1 MKNIFKSIVAIFI
14 MFGFLNAQILDV
26 KILYLEQKIEKPPV
40 LSNIIDEPEDLG
52 LKGAQVA
59 IIDSNK
65 SAKFLNQN
73 FELIEK
79 ISFDENELIQAFE
92 EFIKNKNAYAIL
104 NVEDS
109 LLEKLRANPLSK
121 QSLLINAS
129 SQNTHLRSEI
139 CDKNLLHTIASN
151 AMLYD
156 GLMQFLVKR
165 DFKDI
170 FLITGTNPK
179 DILISEDIK
188 RAAKKFGANI
198 IKEKIW
204 ENNTDIRRKASE
216 EFPVFTQAKDY
227 DVILLADYFGDFG
240 ESIYFNT
247 WLPRPIAGTQ
257 GLTPVTWSK
266 VIEANGAAQMQSRF
280 EKFSSRWMQS
290 RDYSNWVAIRTI
302 ITSIANTKTA
312 DLNTNIDYIY
322 SDKFDLAAYM
332 GRKLSFRD
340 YNGQLRMPISLVQ
353 PRALIS
359 ISPQDGF
366 LHPITDLD
374 TLGIAPFE
382 MKCKK

>member
-1 MKNIFKSIVAIFI
+1 MKLLISILFL
-14 MFGFLNAQILDV
+14 FGFLNAQILDV

-40 LSNIIDEPEDLG
+40 LSNIIDEPNDLG

-65 SAKFLNQN
+65 SAKFLNQS

-79 ISFDENELIQAFE
+79 ISYDENELIQAFE
-92 EFIKNKNAYAIL
+92 EFVKNKNSYVVL

-109 LLEKLRANPLSK
+109 LLKKIRANPLSK
-121 QSLLINAS
+121 DSLLINAS
-129 SQNTHLRSEI
+129 SQSTHLRSEI

-170 FLITGTNPK
+170 FLISGNNPK
-179 DILISEDIK
+179 DILINEDIK
-188 RAAKKFGANI
+188 RSAKKFGANI

-204 ENNTDIRRKASE
+204 ENNTDIRRRATE
-216 EFPVFTQAKDY
+216 EFPAFTQAKDY

-240 ESIYFNT
+240 ESMYFNT
-247 WLPRPIAGTQ
+247 WLPRPVAGTQ

-280 EKFSSRWMQS
+280 EKFSSRWMES
-290 RDYSNWVAIRTI
+290 RDYSNWVAVRAI
-302 ITSIANTKTA
+302 ITAISNTKTA
-312 DLNTNIDYIY
+312 DLKTNLEYIY
-322 SDKFDLAAYM
+322 SDKFDIAAYM

-340 YNGQLRMPISLVQ
+340 YNGQLRMPIALVQ

-359 ISPQDGF
+359 VSPQVGF

>member
-1 MKNIFKSIVAIFI
+1 MKLLISILLL
-14 MFGFLNAQILDV
+14 FGFLNAQILGV

-40 LSNIIDEPEDLG
+40 LSNIIEEPNDLG

-65 SAKFLNQN
+65 SAKFLNQS

-79 ISFDENELIQAFE
+79 ISYDENELIQAFE
-92 EFIKNKNAYAIL
+92 EFVKNKNSYVVL

-109 LLEKLRANPLSK
+109 LLEKIRANPLSK
-121 QSLLINAS
+121 DSLLINAS
-129 SQNTHLRSEI
+129 SQSTHLRSEI

-170 FLITGTNPK
+170 FLISGNNPK
-179 DILISEDIK
+179 DILINEDIK
-188 RAAKKFGANI
+188 RSAKKFGANI

-204 ENNTDIRRKASE
+204 ENNTDIRRRATE
-216 EFPVFTQAKDY
+216 EFPAFTQAKDY

-240 ESIYFNT
+240 ESMYFNT
-247 WLPRPIAGTQ
+247 WLPRPVAGTQ

-280 EKFSSRWMQS
+280 EKFSSRWMES
-290 RDYSNWVAIRTI
+290 RDYSNWVAIRAI
-302 ITSIANTKTA
+302 ITAISNTKTA
-312 DLNTNIDYIY
+312 DLKTNLEYIY
-322 SDKFDLAAYM
+322 SDKFDIAAYM

-340 YNGQLRMPISLVQ
+340 YNGQLRMPIALVQ

-359 ISPQDGF
+359 VSPQVGF

>member
-1 MKNIFKSIVAIFI
+1 MKITLFLLMLTA
-14 MFGFLNAQILDV
+14 FLNAQILDV
-26 KILYLEQKIEKPPV
+26 KILYLEQKIQKPPV
-40 LSNIIDEPEDLG
+40 LSNIIEEPEDLG

-59 IIDSNK
+59 VIDSNK

-79 ISFDENELIQAFE
+79 ISYDENELIQAFE
-92 EFIKNKNAYAIL
+92 EFVKNKNAYVVL

-109 LLEKLRANPLSK
+109 LLEKIRLSPLAK
-121 QSLLINAS
+121 ESLLINAS
-129 SQNTHLRSEI
+129 SQSTHLRSEI

-170 FLITGTNPK
+170 FLISGNNPK
-179 DILISEDIK
+179 DILIKEDIK

-198 IKEKIW
+198 IKEKVW
-204 ENNTDIRRKASE
+204 ENTTDIRRKATE

-227 DVILLADYFGDFG
+227 DLILVADYYGDFG
-240 ESIYFNT
+240 ESMYFNT

-257 GLTPVTWSK
+257 GLTPVTWNK
-266 VIEANGAAQMQSRF
+266 VIESNGAAQMQSRF
-280 EKFSSRWMQS
+280 EKFASRWMES
-290 RDYSNWVAIRTI
+290 RDYSNWVAVRAI
-302 ITSIANTKTA
+302 ITAITNTKTA
-312 DLNTNIDYIY
+312 DLKTNLDYIY

-340 YNGQLRMPISLVQ
+340 YNGQLRMPIALIQ

-359 ISPQDGF
+359 TSPQAEF

>member
-1 MKNIFKSIVAIFI
+1 MKITLFLLILTA
-14 MFGFLNAQILDV
+14 FLNAQILDV
-26 KILYLEQKIEKPPV
+26 KILYLEQKIQKPPV

-59 IIDSNK
+59 IVDSNK

-79 ISFDENELIQAFE
+79 ISYDENELISAFE
-92 EFIKNKNAYAIL
+92 EFIKNKNSYVVL

-109 LLEKLRANPLSK
+109 LLEKIRNNPLSK

-129 SQNTHLRSEI
+129 SQSTHLRSQI

-156 GLMQFLVKR
+156 GLVQFLVKR

-170 FLITGTNPK
+170 FLISGNNPK
-179 DILISEDIK
+179 DILIKEDIK

-204 ENNTDIRRKASE
+204 ENNTDIRRKAAD
-216 EFPVFTQAKDY
+216 EFPSFTQAKDY

-240 ESIYFNT
+240 ESMYFNT
-247 WLPRPIAGTQ
+247 WLPRPVAGTQ

-302 ITSIANTKTA
+302 ITAISSTKTA
-312 DLNTNIDYIY
+312 DLNANIEYIY
-322 SDKFDLAAYM
+322 SDKFDIAAYL

-382 MKCKK
+382 MGCKK

>member
-1 MKNIFKSIVAIFI
+1 MRIALFLI
-14 MFGFLNAQILDV
+14 MLNAFLNANILNV
-26 KILYLEQKIEKPPV
+26 KILYLEQKIQKPPV
-40 LSNIIDEPEDLG
+40 LSNVIEEPEDLG

-59 IIDSNK
+59 IVDSNK
-65 SAKFLNQN
+65 SAKFLNQS

-79 ISFDENELIQAFE
+79 VSYDENELISAFE
-92 EFIKNKNAYAIL
+92 EFIKNKNSYVVL

-109 LLEKLRANPLSK
+109 LLEKIRENPLSK
-121 QSLLINAS
+121 ESLLINAS
-129 SQNTHLRSEI
+129 SQSTHLRSQI

-179 DILISEDIK
+179 DALISQDIK

-204 ENNTDIRRKASE
+204 ENNTDIRRKASD
-216 EFPVFTQAKDY
+216 EFPSFTQAKDY
-227 DVILLADYFGDFG
+227 DVVLLADYFGDFG

-247 WLPRPIAGTQ
+247 WLPRPVAGTQ

-280 EKFSSRWMQS
+280 EKFASRWMQS

-302 ITSIANTKTA
+302 ITAISSTKTA
-312 DLNTNIDYIY
+312 DLNTNIEFIY
-322 SDKFDLAAYM
+322 SDKFDIAAYM

-340 YNGQLRMPISLVQ
+340 YNGQIRMPISLVQ

-366 LHPITDLD
+366 LHPLTDLD

-382 MKCKK
+382 MGCKK

>member
-1 MKNIFKSIVAIFI
+1 MKLLISILFL
-14 MFGFLNAQILDV
+14 FGILNAQILDV
-26 KILYLEQKIEKPPV
+26 KILYLEQKIQKPPV
-40 LSNIIDEPEDLG
+40 LSNVIDEPDDLG

-79 ISFDENELIQAFE
+79 ISYDENELIQAFE
-92 EFIKNKNAYAIL
+92 EFIKNKNSYVVL

-109 LLEKLRANPLSK
+109 LLEKIKANPLSK
-121 QSLLINAS
+121 ESLLINAS
-129 SQNTHLRSEI
+129 SQSTHLREQI

-179 DILISEDIK
+179 DALISEDIK
-188 RAAKKFGANI
+188 RAAKKFGAKI
-198 IKEKIW
+198 IIEKTW

-227 DVILLADYFGDFG
+227 DVILVADYFGDFG

-280 EKFSSRWMQS
+280 EKFASRWMQS
-290 RDYSNWVAIRTI
+290 QDYSNWVAVRTI
-302 ITSIANTKTA
+302 ITAIANTKTA
-312 DLNTNIDYIY
+312 DLTTNLDYIY

-340 YNGQLRMPISLVQ
+340 YNGQLRMPISLIQ

-359 ISPQDGF
+359 ISPQVGF
-366 LHPITDLD
+366 LHPTTDLD

>member
-1 MKNIFKSIVAIFI
+1 MKLLISILFL
-14 MFGFLNAQILDV
+14 FGFLNAQVLDV
-26 KILYLEQKIEKPPV
+26 KILYLEQKIQKPPV
-40 LSNIIDEPEDLG
+40 LSNVIDEPDDLG

-79 ISFDENELIQAFE
+79 ISYDENELIQAFE
-92 EFIKNKNAYAIL
+92 EFVNNKNSYVVL

-109 LLEKLRANPLSK
+109 LLEKIRTNPLSK
-121 QSLLINAS
+121 ESLLINAS
-129 SQNTHLRSEI
+129 SQSTNLREQI

-179 DILISEDIK
+179 DILVSEDIK
-188 RAAKKFGANI
+188 RAAKKFGAKI
-198 IKEKIW
+198 IIEKTW
-204 ENNTDIRRKASE
+204 ENSTDIRRKASE
-216 EFPVFTQAKDY
+216 EFPAFTQAKDY

-266 VIEANGAAQMQSRF
+266 VIEANGAAQMQKRF
-280 EKFSSRWMQS
+280 EKFASRWMQS
-290 RDYSNWVAIRTI
+290 QDYSNWVAVRTI
-302 ITSIANTKTA
+302 ITAITNTKTA
-312 DLNTNIDYIY
+312 DLKTNLDYIY

-340 YNGQLRMPISLVQ
+340 YNGQLRMPIALIQ

-359 ISPQDGF
+359 ISPQNGF

>member
-1 MKNIFKSIVAIFI
+1 MKLLISILFL
-14 MFGFLNAQILDV
+14 FGFLNAQILDV
-26 KILYLEQKIEKPPV
+26 KILYLEQKIQKPPV
-40 LSNIIDEPEDLG
+40 LSNVIDEPDNLG

-92 EFIKNKNAYAIL
+92 EFVKNNNSYVVL

-121 QSLLINAS
+121 NSLLINAS
-129 SQNTHLRSEI
+129 SQSSHLRSEI

-179 DILISEDIK
+179 DALISEDIK
-188 RAAKKFGANI
+188 RAAKKFGAKI
-198 IKEKIW
+198 IIEKTW

-227 DVILLADYFGDFG
+227 DVILVADYFGDFG

-280 EKFSSRWMQS
+280 EKFASRWMQS
-290 RDYSNWVAIRTI
+290 QDYSNWVAVRTI
-302 ITSIANTKTA
+302 ITAIANTKTA
-312 DLNTNIDYIY
+312 DLTTNLDFIY

-340 YNGQLRMPISLVQ
+340 YNGQLRMPISLIQ

-359 ISPQDGF
+359 ISPQVGF
-366 LHPITDLD
+366 LHPTTDLD

>member
-1 MKNIFKSIVAIFI
+1 MKITLFLI
-14 MFGFLNAQILDV
+14 MLSAFLNANILNV
-26 KILYLEQKIEKPPV
+26 NILYLEQKIQKPPV
-40 LSNIIDEPEDLG
+40 LSNIIEDPDDLG
-52 LKGAQVA
+52 LKGAELA

-73 FELIEK
+73 FNLITK
-79 ISFDENELIQAFE
+79 ISEDENELIQAFE
-92 EFIKNKNAYAIL
+92 EFVKNKNSYVVL
-104 NVEDS
+104 NVEDD
-109 LLEKLRANPLSK
+109 LLKKFLAHNSSK
-121 QSLLINAS
+121 DILLINAS
-129 SQNTHLRSEI
+129 SQSSNLRSEI
-139 CDKNLLHTIASN
+139 CSKNLLHTIASN

-156 GLMQFLVKR
+156 GLMQFLIKR

-198 IKEKIW
+198 VKEKIW
-204 ENNTDIRRKASE
+204 ENNTDIRRKAGE

-227 DVILLADYFGDFG
+227 DVILVADYFGDFG

-257 GLTPVTWSK
+257 GLTPVTWDK
-266 VIEANGAAQMQSRF
+266 VIESNGAAQMQSRF
-280 EKFSSRWMQS
+280 EKFTSRWMKSQ
-290 RDYSNWVAIRTI
+290 DYSNWVAIRTI
-302 ITSIANTKTA
+302 ITAITNTKTA
-312 DLNTNIDYIY
+312 DLKTNLDYIY
-322 SDKFDLAAYM
+322 SDKFDVAAYM

-340 YNGQLRMPISLVQ
+340 YNGQLRMPIALIQ

-359 ISPQDGF
+359 TSPQDGF

>member
-1 MKNIFKSIVAIFI
+1 MKITLFLLMLSA
-14 MFGFLNAQILDV
+14 FLNAEILDV
-26 KILYLEQKIEKPPV
+26 KILYLEQKIQKPPV
-40 LSNIIDEPEDLG
+40 LSNIIEEPEDLG

-59 IIDSNK
+59 VIDSNK

-79 ISFDENELIQAFE
+79 ISYDENELIQAFE
-92 EFIKNKNAYAIL
+92 EFVKNKNAYVIL

-109 LLEKLRANPLSK
+109 LLEKIRTNPLAK
-121 QSLLINAS
+121 DTLLINAS
-129 SQNTHLRSEI
+129 SQSTHLRSEI

-170 FLITGTNPK
+170 FLISGNNPK
-179 DILISEDIK
+179 DILIKEDIK

-198 IKEKIW
+198 IKEKVW
-204 ENNTDIRRKASE
+204 ENTTDIRRKATE

-227 DVILLADYFGDFG
+227 DLILIADYYGDFG
-240 ESIYFNT
+240 ESMYFNT

-257 GLTPVTWSK
+257 GLTPVTWNK
-266 VIEANGAAQMQSRF
+266 VIESNGAAQMQSRF
-280 EKFSSRWMQS
+280 EKFASRWMES
-290 RDYSNWVAIRTI
+290 RDYSNWVAVRAI
-302 ITSIANTKTA
+302 ITAITNTKTA
-312 DLNTNIDYIY
+312 DLKTNLDYIY

-340 YNGQLRMPISLVQ
+340 YNGQLRMPIALIQ

-359 ISPQDGF
+359 TSPQAEF

>member
-1 MKNIFKSIVAIFI
+1 MKTTLLLLILSA
-14 MFGFLNAQILDV
+14 FLNAEILNV
-26 KILYLEQKIEKPPV
+26 KILYLEQKIQKPPV
-40 LSNIIDEPEDLG
+40 LSNIIEEPDDLG
-52 LKGAQVA
+52 LKGAQLA
-59 IIDSNK
+59 IVDSNK

-79 ISFDENELIQAFE
+79 ISYDENELINTFE
-92 EFIKNKNAYAIL
+92 EFIKNKNIYTVL

-109 LLEKLRANPLSK
+109 LLEKIRANPLAK
-121 QSLLINAS
+121 QSLLINAN
-129 SQNTHLRSEI
+129 SQSTHLREQI

-170 FLITGTNPK
+170 FLISGNNPK
-179 DILISEDIK
+179 DILIKEDIK
-188 RAAKKFGANI
+188 RAAKKFGATI
-198 IKEKIW
+198 IKEKTW

-216 EFPVFTQAKDY
+216 EFPAFTQEKDY
-227 DVILLADYFGDFG
+227 DVIVVADHFGDFA
-240 ESIYFNT
+240 ESMYFNT

-266 VIEANGAAQMQSRF
+266 VIESNGAAQMQSRF
-280 EKFSSRWMQS
+280 EKFASRWIQS
-290 RDYSNWVAIRTI
+290 KDYSNWVAIRTI
-302 ITSIANTKTA
+302 ITAITNTKTV
-312 DLNTNIDYIY
+312 DLKTNLDYIY

-340 YNGQLRMPISLVQ
+340 YNGQLRMPISLIQ

-359 ISPQDGF
+359 TSPQAEF

>member
-1 MKNIFKSIVAIFI
+1 MKLLISILFL
-14 MFGFLNAQILDV
+14 FGFLNAQILDV

-40 LSNIIDEPEDLG
+40 LSNIIEEPNDLG

-65 SAKFLNQN
+65 SAKFLNQS

-79 ISFDENELIQAFE
+79 ISYDENELIQAFE
-92 EFIKNKNAYAIL
+92 EFIKNKNSYVVL

-109 LLEKLRANPLSK
+109 LLEKIRANPLSK
-121 QSLLINAS
+121 DSLLINAS
-129 SQNTHLRSEI
+129 SQSTHLRSEI

-170 FLITGTNPK
+170 FLISGNNPK
-179 DILISEDIK
+179 DILINEDIK
-188 RAAKKFGANI
+188 RSAKKFGANI

-204 ENNTDIRRKASE
+204 ENNTDIRRRATE
-216 EFPVFTQAKDY
+216 EFPAFTQAKDY

-240 ESIYFNT
+240 ESMYFNT
-247 WLPRPIAGTQ
+247 WLPRPVAGTQ

-280 EKFSSRWMQS
+280 EKFSSRWMES
-290 RDYSNWVAIRTI
+290 RDYSNWVAVRAI
-302 ITSIANTKTA
+302 ITAISNTKTA
-312 DLNTNIDYIY
+312 DLKTNLDYIY
-322 SDKFDLAAYM
+322 SDKFDIAAYM

-340 YNGQLRMPISLVQ
+340 YNGQLRMPIALVQ

-359 ISPQDGF
+359 ISPQNGF

>member
-1 MKNIFKSIVAIFI
+1 MKLLISILFL
-14 MFGFLNAQILDV
+14 FGFLNAQILDV
-26 KILYLEQKIEKPPV
+26 KILYLEQKIQKPPV
-40 LSNIIDEPEDLG
+40 LSNVIDEPDDLG

-92 EFIKNKNAYAIL
+92 EFVNNKNSYVIL

-121 QSLLINAS
+121 NSLLINAS
-129 SQNTHLRSEI
+129 SQSTHLREQI

-179 DILISEDIK
+179 DALISEDIK
-188 RAAKKFGANI
+188 RAAKKFGAKI
-198 IKEKIW
+198 IIEKTW

-216 EFPVFTQAKDY
+216 EFPAFTQAKDY
-227 DVILLADYFGDFG
+227 DVILVADYFGDFG

-247 WLPRPIAGTQ
+247 WLPRPVAGTQ

-280 EKFSSRWMQS
+280 EKFASRWMQS
-290 RDYSNWVAIRTI
+290 QDYSNWVAVRTI
-302 ITSIANTKTA
+302 ITAIANTKTA
-312 DLNTNIDYIY
+312 DLNTNLDFIY

-340 YNGQLRMPISLVQ
+340 YNGQLRMPISLIQ

-359 ISPQDGF
+359 ISPQNGF
-366 LHPITDLD
+366 LHPTTDLD

>member
-1 MKNIFKSIVAIFI
+1 MKLLISILFL
-14 MFGFLNAQILDV
+14 FGFLNAQILDV

-40 LSNIIDEPEDLG
+40 LSNIIEEPNDLG

-65 SAKFLNQN
+65 SAKFLNQS

-79 ISFDENELIQAFE
+79 ISYDENELIQAFE
-92 EFIKNKNAYAIL
+92 EFVKNKNSYVIL

-109 LLEKLRANPLSK
+109 LLEKIRANPLSK
-121 QSLLINAS
+121 ESLLINAS
-129 SQNTHLRSEI
+129 SQSTHLREQI

-170 FLITGTNPK
+170 FLISGNNPK
-179 DILISEDIK
+179 DILINEDIK

-204 ENNTDIRRKASE
+204 ENNTDIRRRATE
-216 EFPVFTQAKDY
+216 EFPAFTQAKDY

-240 ESIYFNT
+240 ESMYFNT
-247 WLPRPIAGTQ
+247 WLPRPVAGTQ

-280 EKFSSRWMQS
+280 EKLSSRWMES
-290 RDYSNWVAIRTI
+290 RDYSNWVAIRAI
-302 ITSIANTKTA
+302 ITAISNTKTA
-312 DLNTNIDYIY
+312 DLKTNLEYIY
-322 SDKFDLAAYM
+322 SDKFDIAAYM

-340 YNGQLRMPISLVQ
+340 YNGQLRMPIALVQ

-359 ISPQDGF
+359 VSPQVGF

>member
-1 MKNIFKSIVAIFI
+1 MKITLFLLILSA
-14 MFGFLNAQILDV
+14 FLNAQILDV
-26 KILYLEQKIEKPPV
+26 KILYLEQKIQKPPV
-40 LSNIIDEPEDLG
+40 LSNIIEEPEDLG

-59 IIDSNK
+59 VIDSNK

-79 ISFDENELIQAFE
+79 ISYDENELIQAFE
-92 EFIKNKNAYAIL
+92 EFIKNKNAYVIL

-109 LLEKLRANPLSK
+109 LLEKIRTSPLAK

-129 SQNTHLRSEI
+129 SQSTHLRSEI

-170 FLITGTNPK
+170 FLISGNNPK
-179 DILISEDIK
+179 DILIKEDIK

-198 IKEKIW
+198 IKEKVW
-204 ENNTDIRRKASE
+204 ENTTDIRRKATE

-227 DVILLADYFGDFG
+227 DLILVADYYGDFG
-240 ESIYFNT
+240 ESMYFNT

-257 GLTPVTWSK
+257 GLTPVTWNK
-266 VIEANGAAQMQSRF
+266 VIESNGAAQMQSRF
-280 EKFSSRWMQS
+280 EKFASRWMES
-290 RDYSNWVAIRTI
+290 RDYANWVAVRAI
-302 ITSIANTKTA
+302 ITAITNTKTA
-312 DLNTNIDYIY
+312 DLKTNIDYIY

-340 YNGQLRMPISLVQ
+340 YNGQLRMPIALIQ

-359 ISPQDGF
+359 TSPQAEF

>member
-1 MKNIFKSIVAIFI
+1 MKLLISILFL
-14 MFGFLNAQILDV
+14 FGFLNAQILDV

-40 LSNIIDEPEDLG
+40 LSNIIDEPNDLG

-79 ISFDENELIQAFE
+79 ISYDENELIQAFE
-92 EFIKNKNAYAIL
+92 EFVKNKNSYVIL

-109 LLEKLRANPLSK
+109 LLEKIRANPLSK
-121 QSLLINAS
+121 ESLLINAS
-129 SQNTHLRSEI
+129 SQSTRLREQI

-170 FLITGTNPK
+170 FLISGNNPK
-179 DILISEDIK
+179 DILINEDIK

-198 IKEKIW
+198 IKEKVW
-204 ENNTDIRRKASE
+204 ENNTDIRRRATE
-216 EFPVFTQAKDY
+216 EFPAFTQAKDY

-240 ESIYFNT
+240 ESMYFNT
-247 WLPRPIAGTQ
+247 WLPRPAAGTQ

-280 EKFSSRWMQS
+280 EKFSSRWMES
-290 RDYSNWVAIRTI
+290 RDYSNWVAVRAI
-302 ITSIANTKTA
+302 ITAISNTKTA
-312 DLNTNIDYIY
+312 DLKTNLEYIY
-322 SDKFDLAAYM
+322 SDKFDIAAYM

-340 YNGQLRMPISLVQ
+340 YNGQLRMPIALVQ

-359 ISPQDGF
+359 VSPQNGF